1 MKETINRKRRI
12 KFVLDNSETIGKR
25 VRNVLCEKN
34 GLLEV
39 RLDVQDKVIFVE
51 YDLLEVTFE
60 QIEKW
65 LKDSGITLSKSLFA
79 RWKRGW
85 TKFTEQNE
93 LDSLSAKPTSCCE
106 DPKSNVAHS
115 RRR

>member
-1 MKETINRKRRI
+1 MKDRIKRKRKI

-25 VRNVLCEKN
+25 VRNVLCGKN

-39 RLDVQDKVIFVE
+39 RLDEQEKVIIVE
-51 YDLLEVTFE
+51 YDLAKVTFE

-65 LKDSGITLSKSLFA
+65 LEDSEIALSKSLFD

-106 DPKSNVAHS
+106 DPKSNVDHCG
-115 RRR
+115 RG

>member
-1 MKETINRKRRI
+1 MKKRINRKRKI
-12 KFVLDNSETIGKR
+12 KFALDDSETIGKR
-25 VRNVLCEKN
+25 VRKVLSDKK
-34 GLLEV
+34 GILEIC
-39 RLDVQDKVIFVE
+39 LDVQEKVISVE
-51 YDLLEVTFE
+51 YNLLEVTFE

-65 LKDSGITLSKSLFA
+65 LEDSGIALSKSLFD

-93 LDSLSAKPTSCCE
+93 LDSLSAKSTSCCE

-115 RRR
+115 GRG